1 MNKISKNVQIDYI
14 YKFLSSFDIT
24 SAIWVLYL
32 AFNGMS
38 LIEIGLLEG
47 IFHITGLISE
57 VPTGAIADLIGR
69 KKAIVFSRSFSL
81 ISAILMLFSA
91 SFLGFAI
98 SFIFSALG
106 YNLQSGSEEALVY
119 DSLKILNREDEYLRI
134 NGRLNLIIEVSS
146 ALAVFVGGFL
156 SKNNFKLSYIVAVI
170 ISLCALLVSINF
182 KEAKIVEKI
191 NKEKSKIDVK
201 NHFKECVRILK
212 SNKRILNYLTFFS
225 SIYAFS
231 ATIYFYNQQYLS
243 DNGYSRLAIS
253 IILLI
258 NGLIASLGSVFSS
271 KIYNRYRSKAIA
283 LIPVLLSTFIV
294 IIGYSKGNFILLNL
308 WIINLFTAILQP
320 ISSNLI
326 NSMIESEQ
334 RATILSLESM
344 FYSLS
349 MIILF
354 PISGYIGDLFSLDIS
369 FRILGLFSLILSF
382 IQFSIIKK
390 ECKNN

>member
-354 PISGYIGDLFSLDIS
+354 PISGYIGDLFSLEIS

>member
-231 ATIYFYNQQYLS
+231 ATFYFYNQQYLS

-271 KIYNRYRSKAIA
+271 KIYNRFRKY
-283 LIPVLLSTFIV
+283 VLFFE
-294 IIGYSKGNFILLNL
+294 YDNFISHK
-308 WIINLFTAILQP
+308 WI
-320 ISSNLI
+320 
-326 NSMIESEQ
+326 
-334 RATILSLESM
+334 
-344 FYSLS
+344 YW
-349 MIILF
+349 
-354 PISGYIGDLFSLDIS
+354 
-369 FRILGLFSLILSF
+369 
-382 IQFSIIKK
+382 
-390 ECKNN
+390 